1 MGVKVQEGI
10 LKMDKQEVIAKGEES
25 QAAGRDIINKYGL
38 EKTEI
43 QQIVQTLLDTV
54 YKYEV
59 QLIVSEYMH
68 KNMQIFAKN
77 LLNVIDA
84 DSLSE
89 KISKSPDLA
98 FVIDKTIKKVG
109 EKGNNIDLDILLKL
123 IEDRINSKDNAFL
136 DIVIEESIDKI
147 DKITSKQIA
156 LLTHIHLIQNTT
168 FKLDTMDELEKIFM
182 DIKPLIEES
191 FDISESNKKYL
202 ASLGLIEINI
212 LKGNNTKDKFY
223 ETYKNVEILD
233 RSEFIEKYLGNNF
246 LLDVEDSYKNI
257 NDIYGNYEK
266 NQLYQLHLTTVGEM
280 IAISNLKKIFP
291 NIDVEIWI
299 K

>member
-1 MGVKVQEGI
+1 
-10 LKMDKQEVIAKGEES
+10 MDKQEVIAKGKES

-54 YKYEV
+54 YKSEV

-68 KNMQIFAKN
+68 KNMQTFAKN

-84 DSLSE
+84 ESLSE

-109 EKGNNIDLDILLKL
+109 EKGNNLDLDILLKL
-123 IEDRINSKDNAFL
+123 IEDRINSKNNSFL

-168 FKLDTMDELEKIFM
+168 INIESMDELETIFK
-182 DIKPLIEES
+182 DIRTLVEEA

-223 ETYKNVEILD
+223 ETYKDNSEEELD
-233 RSEFIEKYLGNNF
+233 RNEFIDKYLSENPLFESEN
-246 LLDVEDSYKNI
+246 EYKNI
-257 NDIYGNYEK
+257 NDVYNYYEANK
-266 NQLYQLHLTTVGEM
+266 LYQLHLTTVGEM

-291 NIDVEIWI
+291 DIDVEIWI